1 MMILVVVLSMWV
13 DTLQMSVL
21 AACNAAFLVGRV
33 DNLLAVEERLQALS
47 AQIQAMVTKTVHQ
60 GATMALAA
68 AQL

>member
-1 MMILVVVLSMWV
+1 MSMHS
-13 DTLQMSVL
+13 T
-21 AACNAAFLVGRV
+21 CNVAFPVGRV

-47 AQIQAMVTKTVHQ
+47 AQIQAMVAKTVHQ